1 MQAKNSMSVAAPVGL
16 VWRILTAI
24 DEWPTWQCGVK
35 SANLNGPL
43 VVGTTFSW
51 KTGGISIRSEL
62 SEVLINQRIGWTGTA
77 LGTKAVH
84 SWLLEEQDG
93 ATLVVTNETL
103 TGWLPKLMGVFNPNF
118 LKTSLQ
124 AVLSD
129 LKTAAE
135 GQV

>member
-1 MQAKNSMSVAAPVGL
+1 MSVAAPVGL
-16 VWRILTAI
+16 VWKILTAI
-24 DEWPTWQCGVK
+24 DEWPTWQLGVK

-129 LKTAAE
+129 PKTAAE